1 MRSISLRAIVRAD
14 EPAAAFAEI
23 ADFERF
29 PRLADDVHQVAT
41 RPGTAD
47 TRDSTWEVNFRRG
60 IMRWDEREVLDSTR
74 LRIDFEQ
81 TDGDFEQLHG
91 SWQLTPVTGGV
102 DVLFAV
108 TYDFGIDSLA
118 GIMDPIA
125 ERVMKR
131 AVCFVLVALFGEV
144 SIVEGGEAL
153 SDLGGVPDI
162 PGITSIGVS
171 DGFTQPIRVRHDLP
185 AGQA

>member
-1 MRSISLRAIVRAD
+1 MRSISLRAIV
-14 EPAAAFAEI
+14 PATQPEAAFREI

-29 PRLADDVHQVAT
+29 PRLADDVHHVST
-41 RPGTAD
+41 RPATVD

-60 IMRWDEREVLDSTR
+60 IMRWDEREIVDTTR

-91 SWQLTPVTGGV
+91 SWQLTPGTGGV

-131 AVCFVLVALFGEV
+131 AVCFVLAALFDDV

-153 SDLGGVPDI
+153 SDLGDGPGI
-162 PGITSIGVS
+162 PGITSIGKS
-171 DGFTQPIRVRHDLP
+171 DGCTQPIRVHDDLP

>member
-1 MRSISLRAIVRAD
+1 MRAIALRAVVQAERP
-14 EPAAAFAEI
+14 EVAFHEI

-29 PRLADDVHQVAT
+29 PSLAQDVHHVST
-41 RPGTAD
+41 RPSTAD
-47 TRDSTWEVNFRRG
+47 IRDSTWEVNFRRG
-60 IMRWDEREVLDSTR
+60 IMRWDEREVLDPRR

-81 TDGDFEQLHG
+81 TDGDFEKLRG
-91 SWQLTPVTGGV
+91 SWQLAPVTGGV
-102 DVLFAV
+102 EVCFAV

-131 AVCFVLVALFGEV
+131 AVCFVLVALFGAA

-153 SDLGGVPDI
+153 SDLGGGPGI
-162 PGITSIGVS
+162 PGITSMGKS
-171 DGFTQPIRVRHDLP
+171 DGFTQPIRVQDDLP